1 MKTPNALDALAAQVP
16 PAPSP
21 APSGET
27 SQPGTG
33 TPPSD
38 GFSANDAVG
47 IGGAALFVL
56 LMVLAARKLFFR
68 KRAPEPGKKPGVP
81 APEQQRPE
89 LPATRP
95 ELRVELPPSE
105 KEAARLREVD
115 AAHARAQALAR
126 QREEAARAARAST
139 DAAERTRLEEQA
151 RALKEREEDEKRA
164 EYRAKKAADE
174 EARERRKREQAE
186 AQRLMDE
193 QRAQE
198 AAAVEEARRAE
209 EAAARAKVDAEAGRT
224 LSQGLDKTRS
234 QGFMARLNGLF
245 GQQRQVDESVLAEL
259 EEILFTADIGVRT
272 ASNLVEV
279 AREKLKRSELKD
291 SERIKDLIRTE
302 VARIVDLPVPRTL
315 EGGGPPHVV
324 MVVGVNGAGKT
335 TTIGKLAAKLTSE
348 GKKVVLAAGD
358 TFRAAATEQL
368 DVWAERAKAQ
378 LVKGAEGGDPGSVI
392 FDAVKKAQAEGADVV
407 IADTAGRLHTKA
419 PLMEELK
426 KVKRV
431 MDKAMPGTPHEV
443 LLVLDSTNGQNAIQQ
458 AKQFHEAVGVTAI
471 ALTKLDGTAKGGVI
485 IGICDELKLPVL
497 WVGVGEKVADLR
509 RFEPREF
516 VEALFE

>member
-27 SQPGTG
+27 TQPGTG

-38 GFSANDAVG
+38 GFSATDAVG

-68 KRAPEPGKKPGVP
+68 KRPSEPGKKPSVP
-81 APEQQRPE
+81 VPEQRPE
-89 LPATRP
+89 LPAARP

-115 AAHARAQALAR
+115 EAHARAQELTR
-126 QREEAARAARAST
+126 QREEAARAARSST

-151 RALKEREEDEKRA
+151 RALKEREEEEKRV

-186 AQRLMDE
+186 AQRLME
-193 QRAQE
+193 AQRAQE

-315 EGGGPPHVV
+315 EGEVPRTSSWWWVSTARARRRPSASWPRSSPARGRRSCWPRVTPSAPPPPSSS
-324 MVVGVNGAGKT
+324 M
-335 TTIGKLAAKLTSE
+335 S
-348 GKKVVLAAGD
+348 
-358 TFRAAATEQL
+358 
-368 DVWAERAKAQ
+368 
-378 LVKGAEGGDPGSVI
+378 
-392 FDAVKKAQAEGADVV
+392 
-407 IADTAGRLHTKA
+407 GRSA
-419 PLMEELK
+419 
-426 KVKRV
+426 
-431 MDKAMPGTPHEV
+431 
-443 LLVLDSTNGQNAIQQ
+443 
-458 AKQFHEAVGVTAI
+458 
-471 ALTKLDGTAKGGVI
+471 
-485 IGICDELKLPVL
+485 
-497 WVGVGEKVADLR
+497 R
-509 RFEPREF
+509 RRSW
-516 VEALFE
+516 